1 MDPKLVRDFIEK
13 TILDEAKP
21 ILNLRYLDMEKYRK
35 FVLINLD
42 TFLDEH
48 NKKQNEPLILYMKK
62 DEKEQD
68 KIDEKEQD
76 KIDVSICGNI
86 INENTKKSAYVKIKG
101 KQIHWS
107 DAALMDT
114 SKLMR
119 LGRQYNKEYPGHKI
133 PRHMR
138 KSCNDIIHH
147 IWNIKF
153 DS

>member
-35 FVLINLD
+35 FVLIKLD
-42 TFLDEH
+42 TFLNEH
-48 NKKQNEPLILYMKK
+48 NKKQNDPLILCIKK
-62 DEKEQD
+62 DGS
-68 KIDEKEQD
+68 DENEDD

-86 INENTKKSAYVKIKG
+86 INENTKKSAYVQIKG
-101 KQIHWS
+101 EKIHWS

-114 SKLMR
+114 AKLMR
-119 LGRQYNKEYPGHKI
+119 LGRRYNREYPGHKI

-138 KSCNDIIHH
+138 KSSNDIIHH

>member
-1 MDPKLVRDFIEK
+1 MDPKLVRDFIQN
-13 TILDEAKP
+13 TILDQAKP

-35 FVLINLD
+35 FVLIKLE

-48 NKKQNEPLILYMKK
+48 NKKQNEPLILSMKK
-62 DEKEQD
+62 EEN
-68 KIDEKEQD
+68 EQD

-86 INENTKKSAYVKIKG
+86 INENTEKSAYVQIKG
-101 KQIHWS
+101 KKIHWS

-119 LGRQYNKEYPGHKI
+119 LCRRYNKEYPSHKI

-138 KSCNDIIHH
+138 KSSNDIIHH

-153 DS
+153 D